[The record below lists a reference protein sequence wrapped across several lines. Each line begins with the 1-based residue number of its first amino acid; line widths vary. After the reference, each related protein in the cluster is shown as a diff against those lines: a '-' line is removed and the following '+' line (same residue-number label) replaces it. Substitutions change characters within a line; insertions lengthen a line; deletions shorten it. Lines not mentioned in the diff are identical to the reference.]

1 MPSGQNNKHPPQ
13 LATSQVVRQLNEMT
27 HTKHLA
33 QSKCLINVN
42 FIKLT
47 YIFFRFMLHFK
58 VPFIVLSIYLPKS
71 LAHLIFITIP

>member
-1 MPSGQNNKHPPQ
+1 MPSGQINKHPPQ

-42 FIKLT
+42 S
-47 YIFFRFMLHFK
+47 Y
-58 VPFIVLSIYLPKS
+58 YLC
-71 LAHLIFITIP
+71 LAQVFDV